1 MGVGSLRVNQV
12 VDSGSTEEGS
22 SGSIFQGL
30 TYLTRAGPQL
40 STPAANQA
48 DSCPSCVLLVIN
60 QRWREREKGRERER
74 ERKGEL
80 TEIVPA

>member
-1 MGVGSLRVNQV
+1 M